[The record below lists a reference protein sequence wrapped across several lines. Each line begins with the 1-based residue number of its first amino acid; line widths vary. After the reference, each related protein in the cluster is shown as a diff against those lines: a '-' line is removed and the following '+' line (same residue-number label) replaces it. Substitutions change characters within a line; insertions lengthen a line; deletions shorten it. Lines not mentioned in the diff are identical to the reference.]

1 MVNGKSVLG
10 GRSSITPVTLQSK
23 RFSNRKVCPKTLP
36 SGKYFLASVLVRTT
50 VKGSVNAFSGFPE
63 IQVKPVFLKSK
74 IAKNEGSTI
83 AQPRSSRN
91 FLRIAPDLSG
101 TST

>member
-1 MVNGKSVLG
+1 MVKGKSVLG

-23 RFSNRKVCPKTLP
+23 LFSNRKVIPNSLP

-50 VKGSVNAFSGFPE
+50 VKGSVKAFSGFPE
-63 IQVKPVFLKSK
+63 IHLKPVFLKSK
-74 IAKNEGSTI
+74 IVKNEGSTI

-91 FLRIAPDLSG
+91 FRTIAPDLSG